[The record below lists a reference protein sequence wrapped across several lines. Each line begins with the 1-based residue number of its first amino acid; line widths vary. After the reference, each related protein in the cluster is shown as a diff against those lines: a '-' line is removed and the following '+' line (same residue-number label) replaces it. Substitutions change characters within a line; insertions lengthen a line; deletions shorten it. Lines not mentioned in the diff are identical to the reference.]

1 MASSDSSLH
10 RNMKIATQALVG
22 KNRRKEGKLGCNSSL
37 CTHTR
42 VDYDDDEKD
51 KSHFQDTS
59 SQVRSRHRILF
70 FRMQKLWTT
79 ILWNRSPSLLFFCSA
94 TN

>member
-70 FRMQKLWTT
+70 FENAKYVRAKKLRV
-79 ILWNRSPSLLFFCSA
+79 LPS
-94 TN
+94 

>member
-42 VDYDDDEKD
+42 GLRREKD

-59 SQVRSRHRILF
+59 SQVRSHRILF
-70 FRMQKLWTT
+70 FRMEK
-79 ILWNRSPSLLFFCSA
+79 IDRRHDE
-94 TN
+94 